1 MSTTDPNKTEQ
12 KPVPETPK
20 RLSDLPPKVV
30 SDDEG
35 KFVKGGPNGSNWQK
49 PLS

>member
-1 MSTTDPNKTEQ
+1 MSTTDPNKTEH

-30 SDDEG
+30 SEEEG
-35 KFVKGGPNGSNWQK
+35 KFVKGGPTGISWQQ

>member
-1 MSTTDPNKTEQ
+1 MSSNDPNKAEQ
-12 KPVPETPK
+12 KPVTDTPQK
-20 RLSDLPPKVV
+20 LSDLPPKAV

-35 KFVKGGPNGSNWQK
+35 AVVKGGPTTHPWQK